1 MPQAIPDRSLT
12 ATTDRNSHPRLLLL
26 KDSATFKVKVKLDQ
40 VLETTSPR
48 SRHAASSAHILVVLG
63 PRVVKL
69 VGLNSIG
76 RRRSSKASV
85 GSVRGRAAAAAGG
98 VGAGGQL
105 GEEVLGEVGSI

>member
-1 MPQAIPDRSLT
+1 M
-12 ATTDRNSHPRLLLL
+12 

-48 SRHAASSAHILVVLG
+48 SRHTASSAHILVVLG

-69 VGLNSIG
+69 VGLNSVG
-76 RRRSSKASV
+76 RKRRSKASV
-85 GSVRGRAAAAAGG
+85 GRATAAVAGGG

-105 GEEVLGEVGSI
+105 GEEVLGEVGSICGCSCTVSC

>member
-1 MPQAIPDRSLT
+1 MLIHYKTRISRMPQAIPDGSLT

-48 SRHAASSAHILVVLG
+48 SRHTASSAQILVVLG

-69 VGLNSIG
+69 VGLNSVG
-76 RRRSSKASV
+76 RKRRS
-85 GSVRGRAAAAAGG
+85 
-98 VGAGGQL
+98 
-105 GEEVLGEVGSI
+105 